1 MKLLLQP
8 YLYKRNMLL
17 ARLSL
22 AVAFTSLVTAA
33 AIPSPPTLQ
42 KISPSIDA
50 ESLLS
55 RDASWAPA
63 AQSYN
68 EQHYHLN
75 KRSPYYLPETVLD
88 EDEIA
93 DRLTAL
99 REAGLVT
106 SGRGQTA
113 SKSIESPDAGIDTPR
128 ARMIP
133 VRDFMSELDRLEAT
147 ESVWE
152 MLPTLLPPF
161 RFFVIASS
169 IIAVLT
175 VIRGCLRA
183 RH

>member
-1 MKLLLQP
+1 MQLLLQP

-42 KISPSIDA
+42 TISPSIDA

-75 KRSPYYLPETVLD
+75 KRSPYYLPETVPD
-88 EDEIA
+88 QDEIA

-113 SKSIESPDAGIDTPR
+113 SKSIESPDAGIDTR
-128 ARMIP
+128 ARTIP
-133 VRDFMSELDRLEAT
+133 VRDLMSELDRLEAT
-147 ESVWE
+147 QSVWE
-152 MLPTLLPPF
+152 MLPSLLPPL

-169 IIAVLT
+169 IIAILT

-183 RH
+183 QR

>member
-1 MKLLLQP
+1 
-8 YLYKRNMLL
+8 MLL

-22 AVAFTSLVTAA
+22 ALAFTSLVTAA
-33 AIPSPPTLQ
+33 AIPPALQ
-42 KISPSIDA
+42 EFSPSKRA
-50 ESLLS
+50 ESLS
-55 RDASWAPA
+55 SQDASWAPDT
-63 AQSYN
+63 QSAPGN
-68 EQHYHLN
+68 ANDNHLN
-75 KRSPYYLPETVLD
+75 KRVPYYFPETVPD
-88 EDEIA
+88 ENEIA
-93 DRLTAL
+93 DRSTTM
-99 REAGLVT
+99 REAGLIA
-106 SGRGQTA
+106 SEHGQPPQ
-113 SKSIESPDAGIDTPR
+113 SIESPDAGIDIPR

>member
-1 MKLLLQP
+1 
-8 YLYKRNMLL
+8 MLL

-33 AIPSPPTLQ
+33 ALPSPPTLQ

-113 SKSIESPDAGIDTPR
+113 SKSIESPDAGIDTR

-133 VRDFMSELDRLEAT
+133 VRDLMSELDRLEAT
-147 ESVWE
+147 QSVWE
-152 MLPTLLPPF
+152 MLPSLLPPL

-169 IIAVLT
+169 IIAILT

-183 RH
+183 QR

>member
-1 MKLLLQP
+1 
-8 YLYKRNMLL
+8 MLL

-22 AVAFTSLVTAA
+22 ALASASLVTAA
-33 AIPSPPTLQ
+33 AIPSPPVLQ
-42 KISPSIDA
+42 EFSPSKQA
-50 ESLLS
+50 ESLS
-55 RDASWAPA
+55 SQDASWAPA
-63 AQSYN
+63 ARSASWN
-68 EQHYHLN
+68 DNDNHLN
-75 KRSPYYLPETVLD
+75 KRVNYFFPETVPD
-88 EDEIA
+88 ENQIA
-93 DRLTAL
+93 DQKTAMH
-99 REAGLVT
+99 EAGFI
-106 SGRGQTA
+106 A
-113 SKSIESPDAGIDTPR
+113 SEHGHPPKSIESPDAAIDIPR

-183 RH
+183 RS